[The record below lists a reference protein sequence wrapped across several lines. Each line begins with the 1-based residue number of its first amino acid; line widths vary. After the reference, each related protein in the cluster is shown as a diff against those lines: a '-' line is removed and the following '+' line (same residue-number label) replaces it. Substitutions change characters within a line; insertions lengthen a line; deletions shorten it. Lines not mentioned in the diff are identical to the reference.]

1 MTHYLSENP
10 ELVRYIRVHTRKG
23 KATSYYTLFLVLCL
37 ACVVVNLVAWQ
48 YYGAYRSLETCFR
61 SVFFQIV
68 GANFLLLLVVGSH
81 ACGESVAQERQSNTL
96 EFQRITGMNPYVLAL
111 GKILGV
117 PLVHYLLAVVGMPF
131 TMLCVLSGGVSILG
145 FVAAYLVL
153 AASGLFFSSLSTL
166 MSSFRR
172 ETSSRGKTSPV
183 VLVIML
189 LWMGPWF
196 FMATIRGPWGSA
208 LLGRGA
214 NVLTCLLPFHSLY
227 AVAQGDVSQYR
238 VALFGVEVNGVLMT
252 LVLNLLLF
260 LFFWAGTARRI
271 GSDSRPVWS
280 KAQLLAGS
288 LVTFGLLAGV
298 LWDALPSMSVPRGER
313 LTALA
318 VCTLLAHAVLL
329 LVATVASP
337 NLYPYRVALRRR
349 GAGNP
354 APAALLDERTMA
366 LPLTVLL
373 AGAFAALALAVTT
386 FRSVAVPGVPAPAA
400 VALFLLPFVLCAVL
414 YTGLVQM
421 LRFFAPENGAKLQAV
436 ILFVWTALPLVG
448 GTILLAMEPK
458 ELWGT
463 LGRIVLFLSP
473 VGACINGVTE
483 GVGATVESPEFWFA
497 VVVFAAAGGWLWSVL
512 GRFHRRL
519 VEGARG
525 AASLAGQGG
534 DGLTDPSSG

>member
-1 MTHYLSENP
+1 MHYLSENP
-10 ELVRYIRVHTRKG
+10 ELVRYVRVHTRKG

-37 ACVVVNLVAWQ
+37 ACVVFNLVAWQ

-68 GANFLLLLVVGSH
+68 GANFVLLLVVGSH

-96 EFQRITGMNPYVLAL
+96 EFQRITGMSPYVLAL

-131 TMLCVLSGGVSILG
+131 TMLCVLSGGVSLSG

-189 LWMGPWF
+189 LWMGPGF

-271 GSDSRPVWS
+271 GSDSQPVWS
-280 KAQLLAGS
+280 KAQLLTAS
-288 LVTFGLLAGV
+288 LVTFALMAGV
-298 LWDALPSMSVPRGER
+298 LWDALPAMRGPRLDY
-313 LTALA
+313 LTPLALCA
-318 VCTLLAHAVLL
+318 LLAHAVML
-329 LVATVASP
+329 LVANVASP
-337 NLYPYRVALRRR
+337 GLYPHRVALRRR
-349 GAGNP
+349 GVGVSG
-354 APAALLDERTMA
+354 AAAFLDERTMA
-366 LPLTVLL
+366 LLLTLVL
-373 AGAFAALALAVTT
+373 AGAFAAMALAVTVS
-386 FRSVAVPGVPAPAA
+386 RSAALPGLPGPAT
-400 VALFLLPFVLCAVL
+400 VALFLLPFVLCAVI
-414 YTGLVQM
+414 YTGLVQT
-421 LRFFAPENGAKLQAV
+421 LRFFAPENGAQLQAV
-436 ILFVWTALPLVG
+436 ILFVWTAIPLAG
-448 GTILLAMEPK
+448 GTLLMGMEPQ
-458 ELWGT
+458 ELWGF

-473 VGACINGVTE
+473 VGVCVHGIKE
-483 GVGATVESPEFWFA
+483 GVGATVGSAEFWLS
-497 VVVFAAAGGWLWSVL
+497 VVAFAAAGAWLWSVL
-512 GRFHRRL
+512 RRFHRKL
-519 VEGARG
+519 AEEARG
-525 AASLAGQGG
+525 TAPVQALLVAR
-534 DGLTDPSSG
+534 